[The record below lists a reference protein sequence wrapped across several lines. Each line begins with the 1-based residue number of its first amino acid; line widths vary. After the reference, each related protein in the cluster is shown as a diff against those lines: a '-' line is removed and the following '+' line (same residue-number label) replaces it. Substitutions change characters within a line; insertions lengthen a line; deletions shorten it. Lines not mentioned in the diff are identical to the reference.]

1 MRYKW
6 IELYGYGGIYNGMG
20 LNHIKIDFTTCK
32 TNKIIIRGANGSG
45 KSTLVNAIHPNPDTN
60 DCFIPNVEARKNL
73 CLIDDFGVEYI
84 IRYIHPITNNGR
96 GTTKGYISKS
106 INGQQVELNTSG
118 NISSCKDIIYE
129 EFNLDSNFV
138 SLSRLSSE
146 NRGLVDRKPAERK
159 KLINYLIAE
168 LDVYNSIYKTITKKA
183 NYYKQMIN
191 SLTYKINNL
200 GSEIQLKSRLSNIES
215 QLSTLEEEKRK
226 TIEAIALVQLR
237 IDEYI
242 TILKENNYDKLL
254 CDLRDISTHNK
265 VLQNQIASKL
275 KDLGIKEINDINGF
289 IKYIDDTINQY
300 NTIITSHTNQN
311 IVLLSQR
318 ETEYLELENK
328 RSKLKSLQSDSNYM
342 EIRGIVE
349 KYKKVMDEY
358 EDVFTEM
365 GLNNINLITKNE
377 FDLAMNSLHSLQD
390 STSLLV
396 TNYSISDIKFV
407 IDNMHDIINNISLLN
422 ESKESLSEYNN
433 RKHEL
438 EVNIAIYK
446 SKQDVLSMLDKRPKE
461 CIIDTCPYISEAIS
475 TRDQYPINV
484 LINMETELSNINN
497 EIDRLNVFIKTY
509 MLYNEILMY
518 VNNINKEL
526 ESKMPFINKLPIR
539 NDFKETFWER
549 ALSLDTFNDI
559 NELYKYID
567 IGNMIEEYKI
577 AKAHYQEYKSQY
589 SIYEAKNIIVDSIV
603 NDINI
608 LIEKTDN
615 LAKSIDDNNKIISNY
630 NVELEKMKL
639 AKSKVESLLSKI
651 NDDYNPSKELEKK
664 LLDTKTKLDINNN
677 QINYLQEQLSI
688 LNTNLGSVNSDINN
702 LNANKESVKHSIL
715 LFEEYKN
722 ELEQY
727 NTNYNKLEVIR
738 KYSSPSTGIQTL
750 YMQLYMNNILSM
762 ANDLLSLLF
771 EGEFNL
777 QPFIINDTEFRI
789 PCIGTGLMHNDISSM
804 STAQKC
810 MISMILSFSILYQSS
825 TKYNVLVLDEIDG
838 GLDTSNRGMFIDL
851 LDRLMSILHSEQC
864 FIISHN
870 NELNTSLADLIVLK
884 NNGEIYNGNIIWQY

>member
-1 MRYKW
+1 
-6 IELYGYGGIYNGMG
+6 
-20 LNHIKIDFTTCK
+20 
-32 TNKIIIRGANGSG
+32 
-45 KSTLVNAIHPNPDTN
+45 
-60 DCFIPNVEARKNL
+60 
-73 CLIDDFGVEYI
+73 
-84 IRYIHPITNNGR
+84 
-96 GTTKGYISKS
+96 
-106 INGQQVELNTSG
+106 
-118 NISSCKDIIYE
+118 
-129 EFNLDSNFV
+129 
-138 SLSRLSSE
+138 
-146 NRGLVDRKPAERK
+146 
-159 KLINYLIAE
+159 
-168 LDVYNSIYKTITKKA
+168 
-183 NYYKQMIN
+183 
-191 SLTYKINNL
+191 
-200 GSEIQLKSRLSNIES
+200 
-215 QLSTLEEEKRK
+215 
-226 TIEAIALVQLR
+226 
-237 IDEYI
+237 
-242 TILKENNYDKLL
+242 
-254 CDLRDISTHNK
+254 
-265 VLQNQIASKL
+265 
-275 KDLGIKEINDINGF
+275 
-289 IKYIDDTINQY
+289 
-300 NTIITSHTNQN
+300 
-311 IVLLSQR
+311 
-318 ETEYLELENK
+318 
-328 RSKLKSLQSDSNYM
+328 
-342 EIRGIVE
+342 
-349 KYKKVMDEY
+349 
-358 EDVFTEM
+358 
-365 GLNNINLITKNE
+365 
-377 FDLAMNSLHSLQD
+377 
-390 STSLLV
+390 
-396 TNYSISDIKFV
+396 
-407 IDNMHDIINNISLLN
+407 
-422 ESKESLSEYNN
+422 
-433 RKHEL
+433 
-438 EVNIAIYK
+438 
-446 SKQDVLSMLDKRPKE
+446 
-461 CIIDTCPYISEAIS
+461 
-475 TRDQYPINV
+475 
-484 LINMETELSNINN
+484 METELSNINN

-727 NTNYNKLEVIR
+727 NANYNKLEVIR

-884 NNGEIYNGNIIWQY
+884 NNGEIYNGGNIIWQY